1 MNACVCNGPSQ
12 QTSEIQG
19 QLVGKEWYFRA
30 GNVLGW
36 KFTTKAGEPFC
47 SSCKLSPDYIARPK
61 ISRVPNL
68 LPFGLRGWWTH
79 NFTFNI
85 LLLLVLLGFTT
96 TDSINILLLRL
107 QATQFSFIAQVLR
120 EDLVVALAW
129 YFFQAVF
136 PVKPR
141 QKSALPDQRRLLFF
155 LCDVKLG
162 RARNLTL
169 FAVLLR
175 SCSCVVTNTCF
186 IPYYGRRC

>member
-1 MNACVCNGPSQ
+1 MCWGESLQQKRESPSALLVNFRLT
-12 QTSEIQG
+12 TS
-19 QLVGKEWYFRA
+19 LARKYHVFPTYFPS
-30 GNVLGW
+30 GSEDD
-36 KFTTKAGEPFC
+36 EP
-47 SSCKLSPDYIARPK
+47 I
-61 ISRVPNL
+61 IS
-68 LPFGLRGWWTH
+68 H
-79 NFTFNI
+79 STF

-155 LCDVKLG
+155 LCDVELG

>member
-30 GNVLGW
+30 SNVLGW

-61 ISRVPNL
+61 ISRVPDL

-85 LLLLVLLGFTT
+85 FTSVGFTCNRILYQLAQSST

-141 QKSALPDQRRLLFF
+141 RKSA
-155 LCDVKLG
+155 V
-162 RARNLTL
+162 LTL
-169 FAVLLR
+169 APTSEDCFS
-175 SCSCVVTNTCF
+175 SCAMLS
-186 IPYYGRRC
+186 